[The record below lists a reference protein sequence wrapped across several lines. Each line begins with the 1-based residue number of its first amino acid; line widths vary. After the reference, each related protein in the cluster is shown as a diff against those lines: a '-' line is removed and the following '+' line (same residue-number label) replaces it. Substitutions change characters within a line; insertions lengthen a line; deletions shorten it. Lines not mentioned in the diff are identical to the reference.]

1 MRPRTVAILLGLSL
15 VLNVFVIG
23 AFVGVFF
30 GPAIGLPP
38 ASAARPN
45 PMMAAADRLD
55 PTDRDVFR
63 ALMQDEVQREGP
75 TALDARLAR
84 RQAAE
89 LLRQPNFDRAA
100 ACAALDRARADDMQV
115 RQAVENALLDFAA
128 RLDQRGRSTLSDGLG
143 RAPGWL
149 GRRAAGAASG
159 QPPPASPPPHPQ

>member
-38 ASAARPN
+38 AAGPRPN
-45 PMMAAADRLD
+45 PMMSAADRLD

-89 LLRQPNFDRAA
+89 LMRQLTFDRAA
-100 ACAALDRARADDMQV
+100 AGAALDRARADDMQV

-128 RLDQRGRSTLSDGLG
+128 RLDQRGRTTLSEGLG

-149 GRRAAGAASG
+149 AHRAARAVSG
-159 QPPPASPPPHPQ
+159 QPPAGQH

>member
-1 MRPRTVAILLGLSL
+1 MRARTIAILLGLSL

-30 GPAIGLPP
+30 GPAIGVPP
-38 ASAARPN
+38 PGGPRPN

-63 ALMQDEVQREGP
+63 ALMQDEVQRQGP

-89 LLRQPNFDRAA
+89 LMRQPTFDRAA
-100 ACAALDRARADDMQV
+100 AGAALDRARADDTQV

-128 RLDQRGRSTLSDGLG
+128 RLDQGGRTTLSEGLG

-149 GRRAAGAASG
+149 MHRAARAASS
-159 QPPPASPPPHPQ
+159 QPPPPPPPGQH

>member
-1 MRPRTVAILLGLSL
+1 MRPRTLAILLGLSL

-30 GPAIGLPP
+30 GPTIGLPAP
-38 ASAARPN
+38 GGPRSN

-63 ALMQDEVQREGP
+63 ALMQDEVQRQGP
-75 TALDARLAR
+75 TALDARVAR

-89 LLRQPNFDRAA
+89 LLRQPTFDRAA
-100 ACAALDRARADDMQV
+100 AGAALDRARGDDMQV
-115 RQAVENALLDFAA
+115 RQAVENALLDFAG
-128 RLDQRGRSTLSDGLG
+128 RLDQQGRTILSEGLG

-149 GRRAAGAASG
+149 AHRAARAAPG
-159 QPPPASPPPHPQ
+159 QPSAPPPPGKQ

>member
-38 ASAARPN
+38 PVGAARPN

-89 LLRQPNFDRAA
+89 LMRQPSFDRAA
-100 ACAALDRARADDMQV
+100 AGAALDRARADDMQV
-115 RQAVENALLDFAA
+115 RQAVENAVLDFAA
-128 RLDQRGRSTLSDGLG
+128 RLDQRGRTTLSEGLG

-149 GRRAAGAASG
+149 AHRAAGAASG
-159 QPPPASPPPHPQ
+159 QPPTPPPPHPQ

>member
-100 ACAALDRARADDMQV
+100 AGAALDRARADDMQV

-159 QPPPASPPPHPQ
+159 QPPASPPPHPQ